1 MRWIFKFIMN
11 FEVITLFPKAFD
23 LINNLGVITRALEK
37 NLINVNLHD
46 LREYGEGSYRQVD
59 DKPYGGGSGMVLKPE
74 PIYKAHDSINKLPS
88 RKTLLMTPQGKV
100 LKQQDLLR
108 WSSLD
113 QLIII
118 CGQYEGFDER
128 VRCLADEEVSM
139 GDYVLSGGEIPAISI
154 INGLTRLL
162 PGTLGDPGSLIDES
176 HNSSLL
182 EYPHYTRPLIFKEMR
197 VPDILISG
205 NHEEIKLWRKQKM
218 LERTLNRRNDLI
230 SNEDYKKIP
239 KSKIINEDSNGKMKF
254 RVGNGYDIHRL
265 VKGRNLIIG
274 GVKLYH
280 PDNLG
285 LDGHSDADVLSH
297 SIMDALLGALSLGD
311 IGKYFPPSDQ
321 KWKNA
326 DSLFLLS
333 KVIELIRK
341 KGWEV
346 NNIDS
351 VIVAERPKIKPH
363 VELMKNN
370 ISNTLRVDSDY
381 IGIKATTNEK
391 LGPEGKEEGISCHSV
406 VLLEKKE

>member
-1 MRWIFKFIMN
+1 MTRFN
-11 FEVITLFPKAFD
+11 FDIITLFPKAFE

-46 LREYGEGSYRQVD
+46 LREYGEGNYRQVD

-74 PIYKAHDSINKLPS
+74 PIYKAHDSIDKLPNS
-88 RKTLLMTPQGKV
+88 KTLLMTPQGKV

-128 VRCLADEEVSM
+128 VRCLADEEVSI
-139 GDYVLSGGEIPAISI
+139 GDYVLSGGEIPSISI

-182 EYPHYTRPLIFKEMR
+182 EYPHYTRPLVFKEMR
-197 VPDILISG
+197 VPDILVSG

-218 LERTLNRRNDLI
+218 LERTLDRRNDLI
-230 SNEDYKKIP
+230 SKEDYKKIP
-239 KSKIINEDSNGKMKF
+239 KSKRINRDSNEIMKF
-254 RVGNGYDIHRL
+254 RIGNGYDIHRL
-265 VKGRNLIIG
+265 VECRDLIIG
-274 GVKLYH
+274 GVKLQH
-280 PDNLG
+280 PNNLG

-341 KGWEV
+341 EGWEV

-363 VELMKNN
+363 VQLMKNN
-370 ISNTLRVDSDY
+370 ISNTLQIDGSF
-381 IGIKATTNEK
+381 IGIKATTNET
-391 LGPEGKEEGISCHSV
+391 LGPEGREEGISCHSV

>member
-1 MRWIFKFIMN
+1 MTRFN
-11 FEVITLFPKAFD
+11 FEVITLFPKAFE

-46 LREYGEGSYRQVD
+46 LREYGEGNYRQVD

-74 PIYKAHDSINKLPS
+74 PIYKAHDSIDKLPNS
-88 RKTLLMTPQGKV
+88 KTLLMTPQGKV

-128 VRCLADEEVSM
+128 VRCLADEEVSI
-139 GDYVLSGGEIPAISI
+139 GDYVLSGGEIPSISI

-182 EYPHYTRPLIFKEMR
+182 EYPHYTRPLIFREMR
-197 VPDILISG
+197 VPDILVSG

-218 LERTLNRRNDLI
+218 LERTLDRRNDLI
-230 SNEDYKKIP
+230 SNEDYKKVP
-239 KSKIINEDSNGKMKF
+239 KSKRINRDSNEIMKF
-254 RVGNGYDIHRL
+254 RIGNGYDIHRL
-265 VKGRNLIIG
+265 VEGRDLIIG
-274 GVKLYH
+274 GVKMQH

-341 KGWEV
+341 EGWEV

-363 VELMKNN
+363 VQLMKNN
-370 ISNTLRVDSDY
+370 ISNTLQINGSF

-391 LGPEGKEEGISCHSV
+391 LGPEGREEGISCHSV

>member
-1 MRWIFKFIMN
+1 MN
-11 FEVITLFPKAFD
+11 GFNFDVITLSPKAFG
-23 LINNLGVITRALEK
+23 LINNLGVITRALDK

-46 LREYGEGSYRQVD
+46 LREYGEGNYRQVD

-74 PIYKAHDSINKLPS
+74 PIYKAHDSIDKLQNS
-88 RKTLLMTPQGKV
+88 KTLLMTPQGQV

-128 VRCLADEEVSM
+128 VRCLADEEVSI
-139 GDYVLSGGEIPAISI
+139 GDYVLSGGEIPSISI

-182 EYPHYTRPLIFKEMR
+182 EYPHYTRPLIFREMR
-197 VPDILISG
+197 VPDILVSG

-218 LERTLNRRNDLI
+218 LERTLDRRNDLI
-230 SNEDYKKIP
+230 SNEDYKKVP
-239 KSKIINEDSNGKMKF
+239 KSKRINRDSNEIMKF
-254 RVGNGYDIHRL
+254 RIGNGYDIHRL
-265 VKGRNLIIG
+265 VEGRDLIIG
-274 GVKLYH
+274 GVKMQH

-341 KGWEV
+341 EGWEV

-363 VELMKNN
+363 VQLMKNN
-370 ISNTLRVDSDY
+370 ISNTLQINGSF

-391 LGPEGKEEGISCHSV
+391 LGPEGREEGISCHSV